1 MQIKHI
7 ESFIGRLELG
17 IPLKMGGK
25 LIETSDNLFIRLES
39 EDGSIGWGEAAS
51 APTMT
56 GETAIGMLGTARYLT
71 PFLIGKDFLDPESFL
86 NQLDQNIVGN
96 NAAKSALE
104 MAFMDAL
111 ARQKKVP
118 LHQLLGQLHRKS
130 VHALWMVAG
139 QGGIKDADQALEK
152 YQEGWRCFKVKVGME
167 SPAADANRS
176 IEVLAALPKDAQI
189 CADANRGYQLS
200 QALEYLTFME
210 GKGLAFFEQPIT
222 PKKDDDW
229 RALSVASEIPI
240 GVDESLSS
248 IEKLEHFLDEKLVK
262 GGSFKAIKLG
272 GVSRVVKACEMAT
285 QHGFKINLACKVA
298 ETNIATAALLQVASV
313 LPELSWGISLT
324 NLYLKDEYTKNPPLF
339 EAGIAHVPMGHGLG
353 VEVDED
359 FLRSTKIDEKNL
371 FD

>member
-1 MQIKHI
+1 MKIKHI

-39 EDGSIGWGEAAS
+39 EDGFIGWGEAAS

-56 GETAIGMLGTARYLT
+56 GETAIGMLGATRYLV
-71 PFLIGKDFLDPESFL
+71 PFLSGKDFADPVSFL

-111 ARQKKVP
+111 ARQKQVP
-118 LHQLLGQLHRKS
+118 LHQLLGQLHRSS
-130 VHALWMVAG
+130 VQALWMVAG

-167 SPAADANRS
+167 SPAADAKRS
-176 IEVLAALPKDAQI
+176 IEVLAALPTDAQI
-189 CADANRGYQLS
+189 CADANRGYQLN
-200 QALEYLTFME
+200 QAQEYLTLMR

-222 PKKDDDW
+222 PHKDDDW
-229 RALSVASEIPI
+229 RALSSASEIPI

-248 IEKLEHFLDEKLVK
+248 IEKLEHFLDEKLVQ

-272 GVSRVVKACEMAT
+272 GVSRVAKACEMAT

-339 EAGIAHVPMGHGLG
+339 EAGVAHVPMGHGLG

-359 FLRSTKIDEKNL
+359 FLRSTKIDESKL